1 MKEGENM
8 LPNLLISRL
17 ISSSGLIL
25 LEIPQI
31 IMKKLCVTVL
41 CIVIGLAVMAQNEL
55 PNIKVKTL
63 TGQEISFDQLGY
75 NPDTAIIVSLWATWC
90 VPCIQELET
99 ISDQYDERQK
109 ETPFKLIAIS
119 IDDSRTTK
127 RVKPFVSGKGW
138 PFEIFLDV
146 NSELK
151 RALNINDVPHILIIK
166 NGKIV
171 YQHNGYVA
179 GNEVELFEKLRTN

>member
-1 MKEGENM
+1 
-8 LPNLLISRL
+8 
-17 ISSSGLIL
+17 
-25 LEIPQI
+25 
-31 IMKKLCVTVL
+31 MKKLCVTIL
-41 CIVIGLAVMAQNEL
+41 CIVLVLTATAQNEL
-55 PNIKVKTL
+55 PNIKVKSL

-90 VPCIQELET
+90 VPCIQELEA
-99 ISDQYDERQK
+99 ISDQYEERQK

-138 PFEIFLDV
+138 PFDIFLDV
-146 NSELK
+146 NSDLK
-151 RALNINDVPHILIIK
+151 RALNINDVPHILLIK